1 MLTKY
6 IFSVIMEVS
15 CRMTNIKFQYFRI
28 FKENNKDELM
38 TYSLINL
45 IHSIYDQDIC
55 YRNIKINGY
64 DVRIELI
71 ERFNDGY
78 CHLEFMKLTDPIM
91 INKSTIDKQSE
102 PLCLQENEYLGKEL
116 HIFYDEKNH
125 FLMVQKNRNVLTP
138 NGIAQYFNGML
149 KNMVD
154 DSEEYMDFFNEKS
167 SLSLKPFFDSKQP
180 NFDRVTSLELEY
192 ANAKGDIMKDCN
204 SINELAEKFNV
215 FEPEKVLF
223 KMSVPKNK
231 GKFLK
236 LIDEIFN
243 KFDSKKDDSIS
254 KVLINYEGD
263 DGEIYLYDLINNLLE
278 DSIEFDGAFDSQF
291 CVRAVE
297 KFEKRIPY
305 LKNLSTY

>member
-1 MLTKY
+1 
-6 IFSVIMEVS
+6 
-15 CRMTNIKFQYFRI
+15 
-28 FKENNKDELM
+28 
-38 TYSLINL
+38 
-45 IHSIYDQDIC
+45 
-55 YRNIKINGY
+55 
-64 DVRIELI
+64 
-71 ERFNDGY
+71 
-78 CHLEFMKLTDPIM
+78 
-91 INKSTIDKQSE
+91 
-102 PLCLQENEYLGKEL
+102 
-116 HIFYDEKNH
+116 
-125 FLMVQKNRNVLTP
+125 MVQKNRNVLTP

-204 SINELAEKFNV
+204 SINELAVKFNV
-215 FEPEKVLF
+215 FKPEKVLF

-236 LIDEIFN
+236 LINEIFN

-278 DSIEFDGAFDSQF
+278 DSIEFDGTFDSQF

-297 KFEKRIPY
+297 KFEKRITY
-305 LKNLSTY
+305 LKQLSTY